1 MNTKI
6 RHLHI
11 VLIRDWMNERW
22 GRGWERGGGRTGGR
36 RGGGG
41 GGGGRAILKRCLDA
55 SPLGI
60 SYNIWEKLQF
70 MKTIPPGKIFR
81 FLHFSKL

>member
-1 MNTKI
+1 MGK
-6 RHLHI
+6 
-11 VLIRDWMNERW
+11 
-22 GRGWERGGGRTGGR
+22 GGGEQEEGEGA
-36 RGGGG
+36 GEGEGEEG
-41 GGGGRAILKRCLDA
+41 EKRAILKRCLDA
-55 SPLGI
+55 SSLGI